1 MLKKRL
7 VASLTVKNG
16 IVVQSIKFKR
26 FLPVGNPLVA
36 TQFLN
41 QWGIDEI
48 AVLDIDATPNQ
59 SPPNFELIK
68 KISRQIFVPLS
79 VGGGIKNID
88 HVRQLIKGGADKVII
103 NSATFDN
110 PELISQSAKIIGA
123 QSIVAS
129 IDVKKKRGKWKVFA
143 RSGKTATGF
152 NPITWAKQI
161 ESFGAGEILLRSIDK
176 DGSKS
181 GFDLELIRQIVRN
194 ISIPVIAAGGAGK
207 PSHFLDAIGAG
218 ASAVS
223 AGNYF
228 HFTEHS
234 PILVKAYLK
243 SKGVN
248 VRLDTHAKYANAKID
263 SQGRLLKSTDAYLEN
278 LKFQI
283 IKPEVI

>member
-7 VASLTVKNG
+7 VANLTVKNG
-16 IVVQSIKFKR
+16 IVVQSIRFKR

-59 SPPNFELIK
+59 SPPNFELIN

-79 VGGGIKNID
+79 VGGGIKNIG

-103 NSATFDN
+103 NSAAFDN
-110 PELISQSAKIIGA
+110 PELISQAAKVIGA
-123 QSIVAS
+123 QSVVISV
-129 IDVKKKRGKWKVFA
+129 DVKKINGQFKVFTNC
-143 RSGKTATGF
+143 GQVGTGLD
-152 NPITWAKQI
+152 PLAWAKKI
-161 ESFGAGEILLRSIDK
+161 EKFGAGEILLRSIDK

-181 GFDLELIRQIVRN
+181 GFDLELITRVVKN
-194 ISIPVIAAGGAGK
+194 VSIPVIAAAGAGK
-207 PSHFLDAIGAG
+207 PAHFLEAFQAG

-243 SKGVN
+243 SKGIN
-248 VRLDTHAKYANAKID
+248 IRLDTHAKYAHAKID